1 MNHDSAAALLIQLIE
16 EFHDYN
22 TSGICEYAYPSAI
35 DFSKQVSRGRPCVYN
50 VREARGQR
58 GATIPGKKTAA
69 GVSENERIEI
79 LSSRAFAWTA
89 RSLCAKIQDEVE
101 VAVTP
106 DGRADALYTL
116 PQSRTLNRDLHDVNS
131 GEEEQ
136 VFVQP
141 ATTIMTLSTLLDRL
155 RFPSPSKTQD
165 GYKPS
170 TKGPVYY
177 LQSQNSNLTSTPLRP
192 LLDDL
197 PSNLHFAAPVLGE
210 PDAINIW
217 IGDHRSVTSTHRDP
231 YENLYLVLRGSK
243 TFTLYA
249 PVEELCLHAE
259 MVRTGRLVHDESE
272 NGDGSGFRIEL
283 DEPAS
288 LSPGESDGSSISHES
303 QQRERES
310 RLPWIPIS
318 PLLSRS
324 YLDNAFPYYKHAR
337 PETVTVEAGQILY
350 LPSGWF
356 HHVTQQCGS
365 WDDGTSAPCIAVNYW
380 FDMDYEGEKFVMR
393 QLVGKLVEAVRNG
406 ERGQSE
412 D

>member
-1 MNHDSAAALLIQLIE
+1 MNHASAAALLIQLIE
-16 EFHDYN
+16 DFHDYN

-35 DFSKQVSRGRPCVYN
+35 EFSKQVSRGRPCVYN
-50 VREARGQR
+50 VREAKERCEAASCGE
-58 GATIPGKKTAA
+58 KTAA
-69 GVSENERIEI
+69 NVATNERIDV
-79 LSSRAFAWTA
+79 LSSPAFAWTA
-89 RSLCAKIQDEVE
+89 QSLCAKVIDEVE

-116 PQSRTLNRDLHDVNS
+116 PKSRALNDEGHDENQP
-131 GEEEQ
+131 GEEQ

-141 ATTIMTLSTLLDRL
+141 ATANMTLSTLLDKL
-155 RFPSPSKTQD
+155 ALFPTSKIQD
-165 GYKPS
+165 GQNTW
-170 TKGPVYY
+170 TKAPVYY
-177 LQSQNSNLTSTPLRP
+177 LQSQNSNLTSTALSP

-197 PSNLHFAAPVLGE
+197 PSNLPFAAAVLGE
-210 PDAINIW
+210 PDATNIW

-259 MVRTGRLVHDESE
+259 MVRTGRLVQDEGE
-272 NGDGSGFRIEL
+272 DGDGSGFRIEL
-283 DEPAS
+283 DEHAS
-288 LSPGESDGSSISHES
+288 LSPNESNSSSISQEI
-303 QQRERES
+303 QPREQDS

-324 YLDNAFPYYKHAR
+324 YLDNSFPYYKYAR
-337 PETVTVEAGQILY
+337 PETVTVEAGQMLY

-365 WDDGTSAPCIAVNYW
+365 WDDGNSAPCIAVNYW

-393 QLVGKLVEAVRNG
+393 QAVGKLVEAVCKGDNAWG
-406 ERGQSE
+406 GN
-412 D
+412 